1 MEVTVGFVDDGK
13 IVYTGDSNNT
23 KRTVVVP
30 LEVLSKFLDLS
41 YDCYMQTNTWNTEF
55 ETEHRKLLEIVTRAE
70 TT

>member
-23 KRTVVVP
+23 KRTVIVP
-30 LEVLSKFLDLS
+30 LEVLSKFLDIS

-55 ETEHRKLLEIVTRAE
+55 EAEHRKLLEIVTRTE

>member
-1 MEVTVGFVDDGK
+1 MEVTVGFVDEGK
-13 IVYTGDSNNT
+13 IVYTGDSDNT
-23 KRTVVVP
+23 KRTVIVP